1 MQHSEAA
8 TPSDLRN
15 EWAIAMDAALL
26 SRLIGSIYDCAIDP
40 TLWPSTLEQIALAL
54 DSPAA
59 ALNVLD
65 IVAGTERTL
74 VYAGVSREYQELYH
88 NHHQGNDL
96 FGHGM
101 LLQPIDQPATSD
113 ELVTEAELLGSRM
126 YREWAAPQGFRHVM
140 LTTLMRSQ
148 ARLAFIGVTRQH
160 DQSRY
165 GAEDKADM
173 ALLAPHVR
181 RAVTIAD
188 LIGHKSLEHDDL
200 VDALD
205 ALKTVVLILGEGGRL
220 VYANAAG
227 RALLDA
233 GILLVVRGGIV
244 EPWDRSEAAAL
255 RNIVAG
261 GGTGTVR
268 LVRRDGGHALASALP
283 LGSGRRRS
291 GSGGRVAMFVQDVA
305 AAPNAAEAIGRLY
318 RLTGGELRV
327 MLGLA
332 SGETPK
338 SIAQRYG
345 IAPSTVRSHLKSL
358 FAKTGTNRQKDLV
371 KLLFSVPPIHVT
383 SI

>member
-1 MQHSEAA
+1 MEAA
-8 TPSDLRN
+8 
-15 EWAIAMDAALL
+15 AL

-40 TLWPSTLEQIALAL
+40 ALWPSTLEQIALAL

-74 VYAGVSREYQELYH
+74 VYAGVSKEYQELYH
-88 NHHQGNDL
+88 NYHQGNDL

-148 ARLAFIGVTRQH
+148 ARLAFIGVTRRH

-188 LIGHKSLEHDDL
+188 LIGHKSLENDDL
-200 VDALD
+200 ADALD

-244 EPWDRSEAAAL
+244 EPWDRTEAAAL
-255 RNIVAG
+255 RKIVEG
-261 GGTGTVR
+261 GGSGTVR

-291 GSGGRVAMFVQDVA
+291 GGGGRMAIFVQDDA
-305 AAPNAAEAIGRLY
+305 AAPNAAEAIGHLY

-327 MLGLA
+327 LLGLV

-371 KLLFSVPPIHVT
+371 KLLLSAPPIQATTV
-383 SI
+383 

>member
-1 MQHSEAA
+1 MEAA
-8 TPSDLRN
+8 
-15 EWAIAMDAALL
+15 AL
-26 SRLIGSIYDCAIDP
+26 SHLIGLIYDCAIDR

-74 VYAGVSREYQELYH
+74 VYAGVSEEYQALYQK
-88 NHHQGNDL
+88 HHQGNDL
-96 FGHGM
+96 FGHPM

-113 ELVTEAELLGSRM
+113 ELVTETELLGSRM

-148 ARLAFIGVTRQH
+148 ARLAFIGVTRRH
-160 DQSRY
+160 DQPRY

-188 LIGHKSLEHDDL
+188 LIDHKILEHDDL
-200 VDALD
+200 AAALD
-205 ALKTVVLILGEGGRL
+205 ALKTAVLILGEAGRL
-220 VYANAAG
+220 AYANAAG

-233 GILLVVRGGIV
+233 GILLVVRDGIV
-244 EPWDRSEAAAL
+244 EPWDRAEAAAL
-255 RNIVAG
+255 RKIVEG

-291 GSGGRVAMFVQDVA
+291 GGGGRVAMFIQDDVA
-305 AAPNAAEAIGRLY
+305 APNGAEAIGRLY

-327 MLGLA
+327 LLGLA
-332 SGETPK
+332 SGETLQ

-345 IAPSTVRSHLKSL
+345 IASSTVRSHLKSV

-371 KLLFSVPPIHVT
+371 KLLLSMPPVVAKPM
-383 SI
+383 